1 VVVDEPTVHDRL
13 SFGVP
18 LSIFLGQTKWAAG
31 ERERERERER
41 ELGRKKLGIEG
52 LERRGGPL
60 KMGHL
65 VGWVFV
71 YFRTCK
77 KM

>member
-1 VVVDEPTVHDRL
+1 VL
-13 SFGVP
+13 
-18 LSIFLGQTKWAAG
+18 LLLIFLGQTKWLP
-31 ERERERERER
+31 ERERERERE
-41 ELGRKKLGIEG
+41 GKKEAGEG

-65 VGWVFV
+65 VGLVFV

>member
-1 VVVDEPTVHDRL
+1 LSAAAVD
-13 SFGVP
+13 
-18 LSIFLGQTKWAAG
+18 IFRTNKVAAG
-31 ERERERERER
+31 ETERRREREK
-41 ELGRKKLGIEG
+41 GKKEAGEG

-65 VGWVFV
+65 VGLVFV

>member
-1 VVVDEPTVHDRL
+1 LSAAAVD
-13 SFGVP
+13 
-18 LSIFLGQTKWAAG
+18 IFRTNKVAARET
-31 ERERERERER
+31 EREREREREK
-41 ELGRKKLGIEG
+41 GKKEAGEG
-52 LERRGGPL
+52 LERWGGPL

-65 VGWVFV
+65 VGLVFV

>member
-1 VVVDEPTVHDRL
+1 ML
-13 SFGVP
+13 
-18 LSIFLGQTKWAAG
+18 LLLIFLGQTKWLP
-31 ERERERERER
+31 EREREREREMK
-41 ELGRKKLGIEG
+41 GKKKAGEG
-52 LERRGGPL
+52 LERRCGPL

-65 VGWVFV
+65 VGLVFV

>member
-1 VVVDEPTVHDRL
+1 M
-13 SFGVP
+13 
-18 LSIFLGQTKWAAG
+18 AAG
-31 ERERERERER
+31 EKERERDGEKEA
-41 ELGRKKLGIEG
+41 GEG

-65 VGWVFV
+65 VGLVFV